1 MIQFHKLPRIL
12 LILLVVGVMVSG
24 LVSCSTT
31 EPTSTA
37 LLTASPSAAV
47 SETPEPTS
55 ATVEPDAGE
64 GVEGFLLP
72 SATPA
77 PTITPGAVTAL
88 ISDFTEATGLQQVT
102 VFRIRVEDWLNL
114 GLSILQAFVIG
125 FLVSNLVYYVLTKVT
140 ARTETKY
147 DDLLIERIR
156 SQIFTILIVLG
167 FQIGTVRLPF
177 IDVLVKQWL
186 DRIYT
191 VIYVLAITVILWRLM
206 DVLVEWYKNEVEPK
220 RADTHQVDTILLLL
234 HRFTRV
240 LLITIAGI
248 TLLSLYNINVNALI
262 AALGIGGLAVSL
274 AAQDTLSNVISG
286 IMIMMDQPFRV
297 GDRIEIPKLDTWGD
311 VVDIG
316 LRSTRIRTSDNR
328 LVIMPNNVISTDQV
342 VNYTFPD
349 PRYRIQIEIPVGY
362 GEDIEK
368 VRQIL
373 IDTVRQVEGV
383 ISYKPVDALIVN
395 IGEYAMTFQ
404 VRWWIQSYVDTRR
417 MFDRVYTAL
426 REALDE
432 AGIKRPY
439 DTYHIDIA
447 KMPGDNTD
455 DTQKDETISQ

>member
-1 MIQFHKLPRIL
+1 MIQHHKLPRIV
-12 LILLVVGVMVSG
+12 LILALAVLIVPG
-24 LVSCSTT
+24 LVSCGMPQ
-31 EPTSTA
+31 PTSTS
-37 LLTASPSAAV
+37 LPTASPSATV

-55 ATVEPDAGE
+55 ATMEPGAGE
-64 GVEGFLLP
+64 GAESFLLP

-77 PTITPGAVTAL
+77 PTVTPGAAAELV
-88 ISDFTEATGLQQVT
+88 SQFTRATGLEEVS
-102 VFRIRVEDWLNL
+102 ILRVSVENWLNL

-125 FLVSNLVYYVLTKVT
+125 FLLSNLVYFVLTKIV

-147 DDLLIERIR
+147 DDLLVERIR

-167 FQIGTVRLPF
+167 FQVGTARLPF

-186 DRIYT
+186 NRIYT
-191 VIYVLAITVILWRLM
+191 VIYVLAITVILWRLV

-220 RADTHQVDTILLLL
+220 RADPHQVDTVLLLL
-234 HRFTRV
+234 HRFSRV

-297 GDRIEIPKLDTWGD
+297 GDRIEIPKLNTWGD

-316 LRSTRIRTSDNR
+316 LRSTRIRTADNR
-328 LVIMPNNVISTDQV
+328 LVIIPNNVISTDQV
-342 VNYTFPD
+342 VNYTYPD
-349 PRYRIQIEIPVGY
+349 PRYRIQIEIAVGY
-362 GEDIEK
+362 EHDIEK

-373 IDTVRQVEGV
+373 VDTVSKVGGV
-383 ISYKPVDALIVN
+383 ISYKPVEALVVGM
-395 IGEYAMTFQ
+395 GEYAITFR

-426 REALDE
+426 REALKE
-432 AGIKRPY
+432 AGVEIP
-439 DTYHIDIA
+439 TGITDINILHL
-447 KMPGDNTD
+447 PGVEND
-455 DTQKDETISQ
+455 DTQNEQSGTQ

>member
-1 MIQFHKLPRIL
+1 MIQHHKLPQIV
-12 LILLVVGVMVSG
+12 LILALAVLIVPG
-24 LVSCSTT
+24 LVSCGTPQ
-31 EPTSTA
+31 PTSTP
-37 LLTASPSAAV
+37 LPTASPSTAV

-64 GVEGFLLP
+64 GAESFLLP

-77 PTITPGAVTAL
+77 PTVTPGAAAELV
-88 ISDFTEATGLQQVT
+88 SQFTRATGLEEVS
-102 VFRIRVEDWLNL
+102 ILRVSVENWLNL

-125 FLVSNLVYYVLTKVT
+125 FLLSNLVYFVLTKIV

-147 DDLLIERIR
+147 DDLLVERIR

-167 FQIGTVRLPF
+167 FQVGTARLPF

-186 DRIYT
+186 NRIYT
-191 VIYVLAITVILWRLM
+191 VIYVLAITVILWRLV

-220 RADTHQVDTILLLL
+220 RADPHQADTVLLLL
-234 HRFTRV
+234 HRFSRV
-240 LLITIAGI
+240 LLIPIAGI

-297 GDRIEIPKLDTWGD
+297 GDRIEIPKLNTWGD

-328 LVIMPNNVISTDQV
+328 LVIIPNNVISTDQV
-342 VNYTFPD
+342 VNYTYPD
-349 PRYRIQIEIPVGY
+349 PRYRIQIEIAVGY
-362 GEDIEK
+362 EHDIEK

-373 IDTVRQVEGV
+373 VDTVSQVGGV
-383 ISYKPVDALIVN
+383 ISYKPVDALVVAM
-395 IGEYAMTFQ
+395 GEYTMTFR
-404 VRWWIQSYVDTRR
+404 VRWWIQSYVDTRS

-432 AGIKRPY
+432 AGIKRPF
-439 DTYHIDIA
+439 DTYHIDISNL
-447 KMPGDNTD
+447 PGDKHD
-455 DTQKDETISQ
+455 DIQNDETTSQ